1 MRSTDS
7 SDRRRPSR
15 IATVA
20 AVVLIAIVLATT
32 VATPVVAHAYLS
44 DADPANGEQVETL
57 PEDVTLFFSGD
68 GVQVADVTVT
78 GPDGEAV
85 SGDATVDP
93 DDTQI
98 VRTPLEAPTESDDA
112 DGMYTV
118 EWEVLAD
125 DGHTTSGT
133 FFFSVGDEPL
143 DRDAVL
149 EAYDDEDDVD
159 ESVPPVETA
168 AKGLVL
174 VALVALIGGPL
185 TAAIAVYPAASRVG
199 VSAQSVDRRLTRLL
213 GGASVLLFGSVVA
226 LGLVQARSVGPLV
239 PGTLLEFAGLPL
251 GHAWLGQLAFA
262 TVVVAVLGTAVAGS
276 LSRRGWL
283 AGTVVGAVGVAG
295 AVSWTSH
302 SATAIGRLQGF
313 AVDLAHIA
321 GAGLWVGGLVVL
333 ALVVPPLLRDTA
345 PADRTALAA
354 GTVRRYSVLA
364 LAGVTLAGATGL
376 ILAAWH
382 VPTLEALGETVYGTA
397 LSAKTLL
404 VLLALGLG
412 GFTRFFLL
420 RRLEA
425 PTDAGHAGF
434 GGRLSG
440 SGSESVVREDGGQP
454 ERETITT
461 LRRAVTLEVGILVV
475 VLLLSGVLTS
485 APTAAVAGDDTLGSA
500 TIEREG
506 DVDLAL
512 TVTPVEG
519 DGDDR
524 FLVGAGEPV
533 VFEVAFIDDHG
544 SSVAS
549 DRTVRLSADGPDDTF
564 DVDLEETDDG
574 TYATVQTLP
583 ADGDW
588 ELRVTGS
595 PDGQFVSEWFDA
607 HASPASDAHDHGDH
621 DHDEHDEHDHGDDHD
636 HHDHDDHGD
645 DHDGE
650 PDESPS
656 PFVTLL
662 QFGAVVIGVVG
673 TVAVALEATRDRD
686 RRE

>member
-1 MRSTDS
+1 MHSTES
-7 SDRRRPSR
+7 SDRRRPSW

-20 AVVLIAIVLATT
+20 AVVLIAIVLAAT
-32 VATPVVAHAYLS
+32 VATPVAAHAYLS

-78 GPDGEAV
+78 GPDGEDV
-85 SGDATVDP
+85 SGDATIDP

-98 VRTPLEAPTESDDA
+98 VRTPLEAPTESDDV

-118 EWEVLAD
+118 EWEVFAD

-133 FFFSVGDEPL
+133 FFFSVGDGPL

-149 EAYDDEDDVD
+149 EAYDDEDDAD

-168 AKGLVL
+168 AKGLLL

-185 TAAIAVYPAASRVG
+185 TAAIAVYPAAGRVG
-199 VSAQSVDRRLTRLL
+199 ASAQSVDRRLTRLL
-213 GGASVLLFGSVVA
+213 AGASVLLFGSIVA
-226 LGLVQARSVGPLV
+226 LGLVQAQSVGPLV
-239 PGTLLEFAGLPL
+239 PGTFLEFAGLPL
-251 GHAWLGQLAFA
+251 GQAWLGQFAFA
-262 TVVVAVLGTAVAGS
+262 AAVVAVLGAAVAGS

-295 AVSWTSH
+295 TVSWTSH

-321 GAGLWVGGLVVL
+321 GAGLWIGGLVVL
-333 ALVVPPLLRDTA
+333 ALVVPPLLRDTL

-354 GTVRRYSVLA
+354 DTIRRYSVLA

-412 GFTRFFLL
+412 GFTRFILL
-420 RRLEA
+420 RRLES
-425 PTDAGHAGF
+425 PTDAGRTGF
-434 GGRLSG
+434 GGRLFG
-440 SGSESVVREDGGQP
+440 SGSESGVREDGGQP
-454 ERETITT
+454 GRETITT
-461 LRRAVTLEVGILVV
+461 FRRAIILEVGVLVV
-475 VLLLSGVLTS
+475 VLLLSGLLTS

-506 DVDLAL
+506 DVDLTL

-519 DGDDR
+519 DDGDDR

-533 VFEVAFIDDHG
+533 VFELAFLDDHG
-544 SSVAS
+544 ESVAS
-549 DRTVRLSADGPDDTF
+549 DRTVRLSAAGPDDTF

-607 HASPASDAHDHGDH
+607 HASPASDAHEDDHDEH
-621 DHDEHDEHDHGDDHD
+621 DHDEHDHDEHDH
-636 HHDHDDHGD
+636 
-645 DHDGE
+645 DGG

-662 QFGAVVIGVVG
+662 QFGAVVVGVVG

-686 RRE
+686 RSE